1 MQDISIGHW
10 AKLLRAWLH
19 ADNNQQAA
27 PEEIADALYKAS
39 KGMGTDEAVF
49 INVLCNC
56 HPKVYAE
63 ACDIFNKKYGKSMEK
78 IIKSEFTGKAE
89 DAFLMAHFTL
99 YNYNMAVARSIKDA
113 YSGIGTNENKLIRL
127 TVLFSDRV
135 NGETLKRAYLPYGDI
150 VKDTKRDLTGKFEK
164 AILTMWGLN

>member
-56 HPKVYAE
+56 HPKV
-63 ACDIFNKKYGKSMEK
+63 
-78 IIKSEFTGKAE
+78 
-89 DAFLMAHFTL
+89 
-99 YNYNMAVARSIKDA
+99 
-113 YSGIGTNENKLIRL
+113 
-127 TVLFSDRV
+127 
-135 NGETLKRAYLPYGDI
+135 TLKHVIFSIRSTVSRWKKL
-150 VKDTKRDLTGKFEK
+150 
-164 AILTMWGLN
+164 